1 MEFWDF
7 LKSYIA
13 WQLVGQVVFS
23 ISISNNHFP
32 FQLLWKK
39 HLVKYPL
46 LLIPTKCMLSGGLIL
61 GVNSFIFD
69 SLWQLI
75 AKYDR
80 YYKMR
85 QLFYYRM
92 RQEFITKCA
101 RFLLQNA
108 TALLEN
114 ATIFITKCNNYYK
127 VRRLLQ
133 IATVHS
139 FT

>member
-1 MEFWDF
+1 
-7 LKSYIA
+7 
-13 WQLVGQVVFS
+13 
-23 ISISNNHFP
+23 
-32 FQLLWKK
+32 
-39 HLVKYPL
+39 
-46 LLIPTKCMLSGGLIL
+46 MLSGGLIL